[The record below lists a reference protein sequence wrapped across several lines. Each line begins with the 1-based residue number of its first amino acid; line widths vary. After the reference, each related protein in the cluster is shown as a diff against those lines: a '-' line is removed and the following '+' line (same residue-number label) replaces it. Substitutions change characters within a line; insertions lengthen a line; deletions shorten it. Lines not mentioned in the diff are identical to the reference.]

1 MRTNVVVPVTPKDV
15 KEVIRIPDNGVDI
28 VIYNRQG
35 TPNHTYNIQL
45 LEDNLCN
52 LPLGNEFNKSFLIFA
67 CVTILALNLKLEEV
81 HDLWDTIRDSDVVVH
96 KNWAKFVLQFIEDGI
111 KDYCNSHPTYIRGCM
126 LFIQVVRYHSLH
138 TNVICVFDINL

>member
-1 MRTNVVVPVTPKDV
+1 M
-15 KEVIRIPDNGVDI
+15 
-28 VIYNRQG
+28 
-35 TPNHTYNIQL
+35 
-45 LEDNLCN
+45 
-52 LPLGNEFNKSFLIFA
+52 LGNEFNKSFLIFA

-111 KDYCNSHPTYIRGCM
+111 KDYCNSHLTYIRGCM
-126 LFIQVVRYHSLH
+126 LFLQVVRYHSLH

>member
-1 MRTNVVVPVTPKDV
+1 MGFEGLLQLGCKELWYELIMRIITNYNIGYHRLCMRTNVVVPVTPKDV

-81 HDLWDTIRDSDVVVH
+81 HDLWDTIWDNDVGVR
-96 KNWAKFVLQFIEDGI
+96 KNWNKFVL
-111 KDYCNSHPTYIRGCM
+111 
-126 LFIQVVRYHSLH
+126 
-138 TNVICVFDINL
+138 